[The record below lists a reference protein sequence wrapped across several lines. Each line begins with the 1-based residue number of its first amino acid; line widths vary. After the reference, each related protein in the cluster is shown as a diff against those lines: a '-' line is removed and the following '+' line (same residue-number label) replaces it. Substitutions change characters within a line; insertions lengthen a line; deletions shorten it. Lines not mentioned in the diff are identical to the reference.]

1 MLNLAKIRFSGN
13 LEVESGL
20 HIGASSAFAAIGAID
35 SPVIKDPVTNLPI
48 IPGSSLKGK
57 MRTLLARSYN
67 QRIAETPNDDDERI
81 CRLFGASTGG
91 GRDGQSPIAGRLI
104 FRDSFLANKDE
115 LMDKG
120 LSTFTEDKFENTIN
134 RTTMIATP
142 RQIERVV
149 RGSKFAFELIYDV
162 VDPTEVDEDLEM
174 ILAGLKLL
182 EFDYL
187 GGSGS
192 RGYGKVAFKDLKAE
206 TVFGNFDV
214 EALNQKL
221 EG

>member
-134 RTTMIATP
+134 RTTMSATP

>member
-67 QRIAETPNDDDERI
+67 QRIAETQNDDDERI

-134 RTTMIATP
+134 RTTMSATP

>member
-1 MLNLAKIRFSGN
+1 MLNLSKIRFSGN

-134 RTTMIATP
+134 RTTMIANP

-149 RGSKFAFELIYDV
+149 RGSKFSFELIYDV

>member
-134 RTTMIATP
+134 RTTMIASP

-162 VDPTEVDEDLEM
+162 VDSTEVDEDLEM

>member
-134 RTTMIATP
+134 RTTMIANP

>member
-134 RTTMIATP
+134 RTTMIASP

>member
-48 IPGSSLKGK
+48 IPGTSLKGK

>member
-134 RTTMIATP
+134 RTTMIANP

-149 RGSKFAFELIYDV
+149 RGSMFAFELIYDV

>member
-134 RTTMIATP
+134 RTTMIANP

-206 TVFGNFDV
+206 TVFGNYDV

>member
-1 MLNLAKIRFSGN
+1 MLNLSKIRFSGN

-104 FRDSFLANKDE
+104 FRDSFLVNKDE

-134 RTTMIATP
+134 RTTMIANP

>member
-134 RTTMIATP
+134 RTTMIANP

-221 EG
+221 ES

>member
-1 MLNLAKIRFSGN
+1 MLNLSKIRFSGN

-91 GRDGQSPIAGRLI
+91 GRDGQSPIAGHLI

-134 RTTMIATP
+134 RTTMIANP

>member
-134 RTTMIATP
+134 RTTMSATP

-192 RGYGKVAFKDLKAE
+192 RGYGKAAFKDLKAE

>member
-1 MLNLAKIRFSGN
+1 MLKLAKIRFSGN

-134 RTTMIATP
+134 RTTMSATP

>member
-1 MLNLAKIRFSGN
+1 MLNLSKIRFSGN

-134 RTTMIATP
+134 RTTMIANP

>member
-91 GRDGQSPIAGRLI
+91 GRDGQSPIAGHLI

-134 RTTMIATP
+134 RTTMSATP

>member
-81 CRLFGASTGG
+81 CRLFGASIGG

-134 RTTMIATP
+134 RTTMIANP

>member
-1 MLNLAKIRFSGN
+1 MLNLSKIRFSGN

-134 RTTMIATP
+134 RTTMIANP

-206 TVFGNFDV
+206 TVFGNFDI

>member
-91 GRDGQSPIAGRLI
+91 GRDGQSPIAGRFI

-134 RTTMIATP
+134 RTTMSATP

>member
-1 MLNLAKIRFSGN
+1 
-13 LEVESGL
+13 
-20 HIGASSAFAAIGAID
+20 
-35 SPVIKDPVTNLPI
+35 
-48 IPGSSLKGK
+48 

-134 RTTMIATP
+134 RTTMIANP

-206 TVFGNFDV
+206 TVFGNYDV